1 MQPVQSYFDYITG
14 TSIGGLEAA
23 ALSVTDNNGH
33 FKYNATYLCD
43 HLANRGPKIF
53 SDDKWFAAGGFFRAK
68 YHREPLN
75 KILKELLGDARLSET
90 KMPISMHAL
99 KLSTREP
106 MTWSTY
112 VAKSDPSM
120 DYKLVDVAEAT
131 SAAPTYFE
139 PKIID
144 GGLFANDPLSPGL
157 ATFIRFNPDFDRHS
171 AFVLSVGTGQRE
183 MPSMQDQKALKG
195 TELFNIIDV
204 IFDATQNSQQLS
216 SFKVLEHYYK
226 MDPVLRDDI
235 FKLDVTDS
243 KVINEYKVVA
253 DQYADSFIS
262 SNTKFMDSFFN
273 VTRANIEL
281 VANGEESIVES
292 GATEQHEDL

>member
-1 MQPVQSYFDYITG
+1 MYKVLTLDGGGSRGVLSVCMLKKIEQEVAKKYGREVQPVQSYFDYITG

-23 ALSVTDNNGH
+23 ALAVTDNNGN

-43 HLANRGPKIF
+43 HLANRGPEIF
-53 SDDKWFAAGGFFRAK
+53 GDDKWFAAGGFFRAK
-68 YHREPLN
+68 YHREPLS

-90 KMPISMHAL
+90 KIPISMHAL

-144 GGLFANDPLSPGL
+144 GVMYVDGGLFSNDPLSPGL
-157 ATFIRFNPDFDRHS
+157 ATFISFNPDFDRHS
-171 AFVLSVGTGQRE
+171 AFVLSVGTG
-183 MPSMQDQKALKG
+183 SKG
-195 TELFNIIDV
+195 YAFNSGSESVKRHRAI
-204 IFDATQNSQQLS
+204 Q
-216 SFKVLEHYYK
+216 YY
-226 MDPVLRDDI
+226 RCDI
-235 FKLDVTDS
+235 
-243 KVINEYKVVA
+243 
-253 DQYADSFIS
+253 
-262 SNTKFMDSFFN
+262 
-273 VTRANIEL
+273 
-281 VANGEESIVES
+281 
-292 GATEQHEDL
+292 